1 MRRLDCTEFAWIVMP
16 LSLEV
21 MRGYVEPISLH
32 FISKHVVFTILTSF
46 GWGGAY
52 TPTCALLLNAGGPQ
66 CRPFF
71 ES

>member
-1 MRRLDCTEFAWIVMP
+1 ML

-21 MRGYVEPISLH
+21 MRGYVEPISLP
-32 FISKHVVFTILTSF
+32 FISTHLVFMISNSF
-46 GWGGAY
+46 GWGGEMY
-52 TPTCALLLNAGGPQ
+52 TPMCALLLNAGGPQ